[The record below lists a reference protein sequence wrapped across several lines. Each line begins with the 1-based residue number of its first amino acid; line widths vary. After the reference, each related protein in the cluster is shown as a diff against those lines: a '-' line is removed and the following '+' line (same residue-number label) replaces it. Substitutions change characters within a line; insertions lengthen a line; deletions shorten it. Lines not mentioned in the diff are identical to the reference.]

1 MNGVLGR
8 ANPLVLVAVGLL
20 ALVASLGVRSL
31 LTAVITTGVY
41 VLALALMLPSRSGH
55 PLRFATVVLGGVSVA
70 YSTWLL
76 GGGHLDVAA
85 TAGLRIAVLALPGV
99 AVAPLIEP
107 MALADQLGQRL
118 RLPHRFVVS
127 FAAALQRFEQLGQ
140 TWQHLSRAR
149 RSRGFGPGRGPVSR
163 GRHAASVTFG
173 LLVTTMREATSAS
186 IAMDA
191 RGFARAR
198 RRTWAEPAPWTAT
211 DTAVLLVG
219 VLLAAVPYAVGLFSG
234 A

>member
-1 MNGVLGR
+1 MNGVLAR
-8 ANPLVLVAVGLL
+8 VNPLVLVAVGLL

-31 LTAVITTGVY
+31 TTAVITTGAY
-41 VLALALMLPSRSGH
+41 VLALLLMLPARSGH

-76 GGGHLDVAA
+76 GGGRLDVAA

-191 RGFARAR
+191 RGFAQAR
-198 RRTWAEPAPWTAT
+198 NRTWAEPAPWTGT

-219 VLLAAVPYAVGLFSG
+219 VLLAALPYVVELVI
-234 A
+234 

>member
-85 TAGLRIAVLALPGV
+85 TAGLRIAVLALP
-99 AVAPLIEP
+99 IE
-107 MALADQLGQRL
+107 
-118 RLPHRFVVS
+118 
-127 FAAALQRFEQLGQ
+127 
-140 TWQHLSRAR
+140 
-149 RSRGFGPGRGPVSR
+149 GFGP
-163 GRHAASVTFG
+163 
-173 LLVTTMREATSAS
+173 
-186 IAMDA
+186 
-191 RGFARAR
+191 RGFRPQLENTLL
-198 RRTWAEPAPWTAT
+198 RTGLDHA
-211 DTAVLLVG
+211 DLVILG
-219 VLLAAVPYAVGLFSG
+219 
-234 A
+234 

>member
-8 ANPLVLVAVGLL
+8 VNPLVLVAVGLL
-20 ALVASLGVRSL
+20 ALIASLGVRSL
-31 LTAVITTGVY
+31 TSAVITTCVY
-41 VLALALMLPSRSGH
+41 VLAGLLMLPARSGR
-55 PLRFATVVLGGVSVA
+55 PIRFATVLLASVSVA

-85 TAGLRIAVLALPGV
+85 TAGLRIAVLALPGI

-163 GRHAASVTFG
+163 TRHASSVTFG

-191 RGFARAR
+191 RGFAHAH
-198 RRTWAEPAPWTAT
+198 RRTWAEPAPWTRT
-211 DTAVLLVG
+211 DTTVLLLGALV
-219 VLLAAVPYAVGLFSG
+219 ATVPYVAEALIS
-234 A
+234 

>member
-1 MNGVLGR
+1 MTGVLAK
-8 ANPLVLVAVGLL
+8 ANPLVLVALGLL

-31 LTAVITTGVY
+31 TTAVVAACAY
-41 VLALALMLPSRSGH
+41 LLAVLVVLPARSGP
-55 PLRFATVVLGGVSVA
+55 PLRFATVVLGGLSVA

-76 GGGHLDVAA
+76 GGGQLDVAA
-85 TAGLRIAVLALPGV
+85 TAGLRIVVLALPGV

-163 GRHAASVTFG
+163 ARHAASVTFA

-191 RGFARAR
+191 RGFARAH
-198 RRTWAEPAPWTAT
+198 RRTWAEPAPWTRV
-211 DTAVLLVG
+211 DTAVLGVG
-219 VLLAAVPYAVGLFSG
+219 ALLAAVPYVVEALVAS
-234 A
+234 